1 MTPVPSIAQLG
12 FGTASIG
19 NLYHARD
26 DDTCRVALDAAWSG
40 GIRYYDTAPH
50 YGLGLSERRLGS
62 FLAAKAR
69 DEFVISTKVGRLLRP
84 NPAPTERDS
93 MGFDVA
99 GDLHRVFDPSLDGVR
114 RSLEESLDRLGLDR
128 VDILFLHDPDV
139 YDLDRGLSEGLPALA
154 KLREEG
160 LVQEI
165 GVGVN
170 SAEVAARAIREGDLD
185 VVMVA
190 GRYSLLDTSAAD
202 DLLPLS
208 VDRGVRV
215 VDAAV
220 FNSGLLATATPGSGA
235 RFDYGLAP
243 AALVQK
249 ARDIADVC
257 AGFGVELPAAALQW
271 PLRNPAIS
279 TVVVG
284 TARPDAVA
292 QNIKRFITPIP
303 DGLWL
308 ELDRRVLT
316 G

>member
-1 MTPVPSIAQLG
+1 MTSVPSIAQLG
-12 FGTASIG
+12 FGAASIG

-26 DDTCRVALDAAWSG
+26 DDTCWATLDAAWSG

-50 YGLGLSERRLGS
+50 YGLGLSERRLGA
-62 FLAAKAR
+62 FLATKPR
-69 DEFVISTKVGRLLRP
+69 DEFIISTKVGRLLRP
-84 NPAPTERDS
+84 NPEPTVRDTT
-93 MGFDVA
+93 GFDVA
-99 GDLHRVFDPSLDGVR
+99 GDLHRVFDPSFNGVR
-114 RSLEESLDRLGLDR
+114 SSLQESLGRLGLDR

-154 KLREEG
+154 QLRDEG
-160 LVQEI
+160 LVREI

-202 DLLPLS
+202 ELLPLS

-220 FNSGLLATATPGSGA
+220 FNSGLLATPTPDSGA
-235 RFDYGLAP
+235 RFDYDVAP

-249 ARDIADVC
+249 ARDLADVC
-257 AGFGVELPAAALQW
+257 AMFGVELPAAALQW

-279 TVVVG
+279 SVVVG
-284 TARPDAVA
+284 TARPDGVA
-292 QNIKRFITPIP
+292 QNIERLTTPIP

-308 ELDRRVLT
+308 ELDRRGLT